1 MKLGKVVGTV
11 VLSQCIE
18 AYQGR
23 SLHLVMELDE
33 NLQTVGTA
41 EVCATGD
48 ARSEGEIVI
57 FEVAREAANVADPAI
72 PSDASIIGK
81 VEKVHIDQ

>member
-1 MKLGKVVGTV
+1 MKMGKVVGTV

-41 EVCATGD
+41 EVCATWE
-48 ARSEGEIVI
+48 ARSAGEIVI

>member
-18 AYQGR
+18 AYHGQA
-23 SLHLVMELDE
+23 LHLVMELDE
-33 NLQTVGTA
+33 NLETVGTA
-41 EVCATGD
+41 QVCATWE
-48 ARSEGEIVI
+48 ARSEEEIVI

-81 VEKVHIDQ
+81 VEKVQID

>member
-1 MKLGKVVGTV
+1 MG
-11 VLSQCIE
+11 SAQ
-18 AYQGR
+18 
-23 SLHLVMELDE
+23 
-33 NLQTVGTA
+33 
-41 EVCATGD
+41 
-48 ARSEGEIVI
+48 EGEIVI

>member
-18 AYQGR
+18 PFKGR
-23 SLHLVMELDE
+23 PLHLVMDLDE
-33 NLQTVGTA
+33 NLQMVGEA
-41 EVCATGD
+41 EVCTTWQ
-48 ARSEGEIVI
+48 ARSEGETVI
-57 FEVAREAANVADPAI
+57 FEVAREAANVFDEPF

-81 VEKVHIDQ
+81 VDKVHIEK

>member
-18 AYQGR
+18 AYHGQA
-23 SLHLVMELDE
+23 LHLVMELDE
-33 NLQTVGTA
+33 NLETVGIA
-41 EVCATGD
+41 QVCATWE
-48 ARSEGEIVI
+48 ARSEEEIVI

-81 VEKVHIDQ
+81 VEKVHID